1 MDKSQGFKLMK
12 RYFLFLILILS
23 CNESQIIYWENYD
36 ETDELIE
43 NSDHEITRMR
53 YKRIQSISN
62 DKNEI
67 FRPFHSFIKSYDSK
81 FYNSIKGHILNKDIS
96 YIQSKIDEDL
106 FGYEDLVKFFIY
118 RIYKYEMNKDLY
130 LNSIISLNPNIILQ
144 ARELDRNKSD
154 NPLYGIPIL
163 VKDNINVVD
172 MVTSAGAS
180 VFKNN
185 LVNDDATVIKNLK
198 KNNVLILGKLN
209 MSEWAYYFCRPCPV
223 GYSSLGGQTLN
234 PYGRKIF
241 ESGGSSSGSGVSIA
255 ASFAVASLGS
265 ETSGS
270 ILSPSSK
277 NSLVGLK
284 PTIGNISRSGIVPIS
299 SFYDT
304 SGPMTSNVLDN
315 AIIYNSMIGFD
326 QSDELS
332 KESSIINL
340 QEMQNFE
347 SSDVVIG
354 FSSRYLSDSL
364 FMSTVNDLKS
374 IGINNV
380 SYTQSNSSLP
390 YFRGILTSDMKRD
403 LPIYIDQYAN
413 ENIVVQNVSDI
424 VKFNNQDTITH
435 APYNQYIFN
444 EIVNDKVSDN
454 ELEEMKKST
463 KMNATK
469 VLNELMTSYN
479 FDVFVSVDNSM
490 AGVAAAAHFPALSVP
505 MGYRENGEPS
515 NITFITRSNNEQLL
529 YNVAYL
535 FEKNFKRREA
545 PENYN

>member
-1 MDKSQGFKLMK
+1 MDKPQGFKLMK
-12 RYFLFLILILS
+12 RYFLFFLLILS
-23 CNESQIIYWENYD
+23 CSENEIIYWENYD
-36 ETDELIE
+36 ETDEIVE
-43 NSDHEITRMR
+43 NSGHEIKRMR
-53 YKRIQSISN
+53 YMRIQSISN
-62 DKNEI
+62 DKNDI
-67 FRPFHSFIKSYDSK
+67 FRPFHSFIKSYDIG
-81 FYNSIKGHILNKDIS
+81 YHNSIKKHILNKNIS
-96 YIQSKIDEDL
+96 YIQNKIDEDL

-118 RIYKYEMNKDLY
+118 RIYKYEMDKDLY
-130 LNSIISLNPNIILQ
+130 LNSVISLNPDVISQ
-144 ARELDRNKSD
+144 ARELDKNKSD

-163 VKDNINVVD
+163 VKDNINVEN

-185 LVNDDATVIKNLK
+185 LVYDDATVIKNLK

-241 ESGGSSSGSGVSIA
+241 ESGGSSSGSGVSVA
-255 ASFAVASLGS
+255 ANFAVASLGS

-304 SGPMTSNVLDN
+304 SGPMTNNVLDN

-340 QEMQNFE
+340 EEMQNFE

-374 IGINNV
+374 IGVNNI
-380 SYTQSNSSLP
+380 SYTQSNS
-390 YFRGILTSDMKRD
+390 
-403 LPIYIDQYAN
+403 
-413 ENIVVQNVSDI
+413 
-424 VKFNNQDTITH
+424 
-435 APYNQYIFN
+435 
-444 EIVNDKVSDN
+444 
-454 ELEEMKKST
+454 
-463 KMNATK
+463 
-469 VLNELMTSYN
+469 
-479 FDVFVSVDNSM
+479 
-490 AGVAAAAHFPALSVP
+490 
-505 MGYRENGEPS
+505 
-515 NITFITRSNNEQLL
+515 
-529 YNVAYL
+529 
-535 FEKNFKRREA
+535 
-545 PENYN
+545 

>member
-1 MDKSQGFKLMK
+1 
-12 RYFLFLILILS
+12 
-23 CNESQIIYWENYD
+23 
-36 ETDELIE
+36 
-43 NSDHEITRMR
+43 
-53 YKRIQSISN
+53 
-62 DKNEI
+62 
-67 FRPFHSFIKSYDSK
+67 
-81 FYNSIKGHILNKDIS
+81 
-96 YIQSKIDEDL
+96 
-106 FGYEDLVKFFIY
+106 
-118 RIYKYEMNKDLY
+118 
-130 LNSIISLNPNIILQ
+130 
-144 ARELDRNKSD
+144 
-154 NPLYGIPIL
+154 
-163 VKDNINVVD
+163 
-172 MVTSAGAS
+172 
-180 VFKNN
+180 
-185 LVNDDATVIKNLK
+185 
-198 KNNVLILGKLN
+198 

-374 IGINNV
+374 IGVNN
-380 SYTQSNSSLP
+380 
-390 YFRGILTSDMKRD
+390 
-403 LPIYIDQYAN
+403 IYIIYSIQ
-413 ENIVVQNVSDI
+413 
-424 VKFNNQDTITH
+424 
-435 APYNQYIFN
+435 
-444 EIVNDKVSDN
+444 
-454 ELEEMKKST
+454 
-463 KMNATK
+463 
-469 VLNELMTSYN
+469 
-479 FDVFVSVDNSM
+479 
-490 AGVAAAAHFPALSVP
+490 
-505 MGYRENGEPS
+505 
-515 NITFITRSNNEQLL
+515 
-529 YNVAYL
+529 
-535 FEKNFKRREA
+535 
-545 PENYN
+545 

>member
-1 MDKSQGFKLMK
+1 MK

-67 FRPFHSFIKSYDSK
+67 FKPFHSFIKSYDSK

-130 LNSIISLNPNIILQ
+130 LNSIISLNPNVISQ
-144 ARELDRNKSD
+144 ARELDKNKSD

-390 YFRGILTSDMKRD
+390 YFREILTSDMKRD

-505 MGYRENGEPS
+505 MGYREDGEPS
-515 NITFITRSNNEQLL
+515 NITFISRSNNEQLL

-535 FEKNFKRREA
+535 FEKNFKRREV

>member
-1 MDKSQGFKLMK
+1 
-12 RYFLFLILILS
+12 
-23 CNESQIIYWENYD
+23 
-36 ETDELIE
+36 
-43 NSDHEITRMR
+43 
-53 YKRIQSISN
+53 
-62 DKNEI
+62 
-67 FRPFHSFIKSYDSK
+67 
-81 FYNSIKGHILNKDIS
+81 
-96 YIQSKIDEDL
+96 
-106 FGYEDLVKFFIY
+106 
-118 RIYKYEMNKDLY
+118 
-130 LNSIISLNPNIILQ
+130 
-144 ARELDRNKSD
+144 
-154 NPLYGIPIL
+154 
-163 VKDNINVVD
+163 

-185 LVNDDATVIKNLK
+185 LVYDDATVIKNLK

-241 ESGGSSSGSGVSIA
+241 ESGGSSSGSGVSVA
-255 ASFAVASLGS
+255 ANFAVASLGS

-304 SGPMTSNVLDN
+304 SGPMTNNVLDN

-332 KESSIINL
+332 KESTKINI
-340 QEMQNFE
+340 QEMQSFE
-347 SSDVVIG
+347 SSDLKIG

-364 FMSTVNDLKS
+364 FISTVNDLES
-374 IGINNV
+374 IGINNI
-380 SYTQSNSSLP
+380 SYTSSNSSLP

-403 LPIYIDQYAN
+403 LPRYIDQFAN
-413 ENIVVQNVSDI
+413 KNIVVRNVSDI
-424 VKFNNQDTITH
+424 VKFNNTDTITH

-444 EIVNDKVSDN
+444 EIVNDNVSDI

-463 KMNATK
+463 KMKATEF
-469 VLNELMTSYN
+469 LNELMIRYN

-490 AGVAAAAHFPALSVP
+490 AGIAAAAHFPALSVP
-505 MGYRENGEPS
+505 MGYRKNGEPS
-515 NITFITRSNNEQLL
+515 NITFITSSNNEQLL

-535 FEKNFKRREA
+535 FEKKFKRREA
-545 PENYN
+545 PKNYN